1 MSLQRDLSERTLMV
15 RRRCRRVQKEV
26 LQNFNRSTDFVTGLG
41 VLGIMNCGKGTE
53 ERVCGC
59 NCYPSKEAIVL

>member
-15 RRRCRRVQKEV
+15 RRRCRRVPKKV
-26 LQNFNRSTDFVTGLG
+26 LQNFYRSADFVAD
-41 VLGIMNCGKGTE
+41 LGIVCITSQGKGTE
-53 ERVCGC
+53 QCVCGC